1 MATIGQVWQQH
12 ELIGNLVGREVR
24 ARYKQSVL
32 GVAWSVITP
41 LISSLLTTFLFSF
54 VAGIHPDKTSSGQ
67 AVPYQMFA
75 YVGAM
80 FWGFF
85 TACITSGADSMTGN
99 LQLLTKV
106 YFPREIFTLSAIAN
120 RLVDFAFSLVTFIF
134 LVFYYADTQH
144 FLISWATV
152 LVPLVLIVQLV
163 LTLGLS
169 FLLATMNLF
178 YRDVRFVLGLV
189 MQIWMFLTPVQ
200 YPLSKVTQHRRQHPL
215 LVYLYLHLNPMTP
228 LVLMYQHLILNQPL
242 PAGMPGMFAGT
253 ILFSLVMLAFG
264 YSVFNKYE
272 GMFAESV

>member
-1 MATIGQVWQQH
+1 MATIVEVFQRH

-41 LISSLLTTFLFSF
+41 LISSLLTTFIFSF

-85 TACITSGADSMTGN
+85 TACITSGADSMTSN

-120 RLVDFAFSLVTFIF
+120 RIVDFAFSLVTFVV
-134 LVFYYADTQH
+134 LVVFYASTQH
-144 FLISWATV
+144 FVISWMTL
-152 LVPLVLIVQLV
+152 LVPLVLVVQLV

-200 YPLSKVTQHRRQHPL
+200 YPLSKVTGHTHDHPL

-228 LVLMYQHLILNQPL
+228 LVLLYQHLVLNQSL
-242 PAGMPGMFAGT
+242 PPGLPEMFLGT
-253 ILFSLVMLAFG
+253 IFFSLVMLMFG
-264 YSVFNKYE
+264 YSVFKKYE